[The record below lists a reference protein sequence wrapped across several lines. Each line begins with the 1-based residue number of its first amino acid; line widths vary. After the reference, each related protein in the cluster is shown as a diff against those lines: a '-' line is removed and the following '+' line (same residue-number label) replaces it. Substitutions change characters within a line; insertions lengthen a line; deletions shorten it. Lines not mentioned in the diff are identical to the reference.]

1 MYMSVC
7 IHVFVYICTI
17 YQPVAG
23 RGQKRASEP
32 LGLELQIAGSLHV
45 GAGN

>member
-1 MYMSVC
+1 M
-7 IHVFVYICTI
+7 HVFVYICTI